1 MDFNGGQ
8 WTVGLV
14 VEGGADDVSL
24 KVGLVGDGFGFGG
37 AWFVIGGAWWVSP
50 VILFAMF
57 GGDWQRCCWRCI
69 CDCCCYGGGLR
80 ERESI
85 KRREIKL
92 VKYLEHMFVPSQI

>member
-1 MDFNGGQ
+1 
-8 WTVGLV
+8 V

-57 GGDWQRCCWRCI
+57 GGDWQRCCWRCV